1 VPRRP
6 AGDPVYFIQHVGEG
20 SQAEPPA
27 EPGSLQEWVN
37 LSFRLE
43 PVQRWLPFK
52 TQQLALLDMDLRAMY
67 GEPPPDIDQ
76 MNDEEKGQ
84 SALSDARM
92 GFLSE
97 LWVLAAYELVRLA
110 EQNLGN
116 LGAITPELR
125 KKWRDL
131 KRRYETIRIPI
142 VKARPARDTKDH
154 EIDVAYPVVPGDRGA
169 GWLVGE
175 TLIWRDDL
183 ADELLD
189 AIRAC
194 PARKK

>member
-1 VPRRP
+1 MPRRP
-6 AGDPVYFIQHVGEG
+6 AGEPVYFIQNVGDG
-20 SQAEPPA
+20 SQIDPPA
-27 EPGSLQEWVN
+27 EPGTLQEWVN

-67 GEPPPDIDQ
+67 GEPAPDLDSLS
-76 MNDEEKGQ
+76 DEEKADQ
-84 SALSDARM
+84 AMNDTRM

-116 LGAITPELR
+116 LGATTPELR
-125 KKWRDL
+125 KQWRDL

-142 VKARPARDTKDH
+142 VKARPAGGTTDRD
-154 EIDVAYPVVPGDRGA
+154 IDVAYPVVPGDRGA
-169 GWLVGE
+169 GWRVGDM
-175 TLIWRDDL
+175 LIWRHDL

-194 PARKK
+194 PARRT